1 MVKCR
6 DILQMNLD
14 GMWLLAGEGGLDRVV
29 SWTYVVMTRPFAD
42 HMNAGDFAFAVLILS
57 ISDGRK

>member
-14 GMWLLAGEGGLDRVV
+14 GMWLLAGEGGLDRGV
-29 SWTYVVMTRPFAD
+29 S
-42 HMNAGDFAFAVLILS
+42 
-57 ISDGRK
+57 